1 MKSLSQTYTIKAP
14 VEKVWDALVNPQT
27 IEQWGG
33 GPAIMDDQVGTK
45 FSLWG
50 GDIFGT
56 NTKVEPLKTLEQ
68 DWYGGKWQKPSKVT
82 FTLSENNGVTTLELY
97 HRDYPENS
105 KDDFADGWKT
115 YYFGPL
121 KDLVEN

>member
-1 MKSLSQTYTIKAP
+1 MKTITQTYIINAP
-14 VEKVWDALVNPQT
+14 IEKVWDALVNPQT
-27 IEQWGG
+27 IDQWGG

-56 NTKVEPLKTLEQ
+56 NTKVEPFKTLEQ
-68 DWYGGKWQKPSKVT
+68 DWYGGKWEKASKVII
-82 FTLSENNGVTTLELY
+82 TLSEDNGCTKVDLI
-97 HRDYPENS
+97 HQDYPENS